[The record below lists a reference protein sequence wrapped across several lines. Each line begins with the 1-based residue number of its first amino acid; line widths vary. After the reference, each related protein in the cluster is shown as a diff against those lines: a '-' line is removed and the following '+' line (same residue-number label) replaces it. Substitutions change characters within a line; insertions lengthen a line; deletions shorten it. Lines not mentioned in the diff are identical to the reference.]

1 MFLTGY
7 IAGVHF
13 VQLLAKLVAGEVLPR
28 IVTVGRTSEGE
39 TEVLVHDDLDDAFDH
54 VVIYL
59 YPYAVVTTVEGDLYR
74 WYVCRPDVPDD
85 MVATIDMR
93 AVFAGTTVSTSRPMI
108 SAHERDRA
116 GGVESADDFD
126 GEVFFEGFAAG
137 LDAEER
143 TFAISFGT
151 LDVMANLLVGAH
163 ELERA
168 GVGEQPVLAKELR

>member
-1 MFLTGY
+1 VFLTGY

-13 VQLLAKLVAGEVLPR
+13 VQTLAKVVAGEVLPR

-39 TEVLVHDDLDDAFDH
+39 TEVLAHGDLEDAFDH

-93 AVFAGTTVSTSRPMI
+93 GVFANSTVSTSLPMI
-108 SAHERDRA
+108 RSDTGDCEPREH
-116 GGVESADDFD
+116 FD
-126 GEVFFEGFAAG
+126 GVTFFEGFAAG
-137 LDAEER
+137 LDAEEHA
-143 TFAISFGT
+143 FAISFGT
-151 LDVMANLLVGAH
+151 LDVMANLLI
-163 ELERA
+163 
-168 GVGEQPVLAKELR
+168 EQPVLAKELR